1 MFRATGRFVSAAALL
16 VATTLVAPPSPLAAA
31 PTAAPASGA
40 AAIDLESLRVPYE
53 RFVLPNGLTVLV
65 HTDRAVPVVAVN
77 LWYHVGSQN
86 EKRGRTGFA
95 HLFEHFFFNGSEN
108 YPHGFREAMDDLG
121 ANNRNG
127 TTSTDRTNFFED
139 VPVGALERTLYL
151 EADRMG
157 FLAAKISQ
165 EMLERERGVVSNEKR
180 QGENQPY
187 GRVFSRVVETL
198 YPASHPYSWPTIGSL
213 EDLGAASLDDVKQW
227 YATYYGPNN
236 CVLSLAGDI
245 TVERARELVTSY
257 FGGISPGP
265 ALPRYEKWVPRLE
278 SDLRD
283 TLEDRVPQARV
294 YRAWHAP
301 GWGEPGFAEMQ
312 LVAEVLS
319 GSKSARLDRRLVYER
334 ELATEAFAFL
344 WDKELTSTLFVA
356 ATAKPDVDPREL
368 ERELDAVVAEL
379 IAKGPTAEELD
390 RARTRQLAGFARGI
404 ERLGGFGGRS
414 DVLAESQTFGGDPH
428 AYLEIFA
435 AQRSATPAA
444 VQAAAREWL
453 GRHHLTLTVTPAP
466 SLTAGETTIDR
477 KQLPA
482 LGEPAAPRFPE
493 LQRATLTNGLR
504 VILLERHTAPLV
516 NLALTVDAGS
526 ASDAPEQAG
535 LASLAL
541 DLLDSGTAR
550 RDTFALE
557 DALDRLGAQ
566 LATDTGLDSSNVRL
580 RTLKGTL
587 APALELFA
595 EVVREPAFPADQFE
609 LERKRRL
616 ARIRQE
622 QAQPVASALR
632 LVAPI
637 LYGASHPYGMPL
649 TGSGSETTVSRLT
662 REDLSRWH
670 AAWLRPGSATLVV
683 TGDVTMAELL
693 PQLERILGG
702 WPAGNAPAK
711 RVDAPGAAPRGKVY
725 LVDRPDAPQS
735 VIVASHVS
743 IAGGRPDDVAVDTVM
758 RLFGGMATSRL
769 NRNLRL
775 DKHWSYGAFGFLA
788 DARGERPLL
797 VVAPVQ
803 SDKTKEAMVEVA
815 REIRGIAGER
825 PVAGE
830 ELDNILRGSVAR
842 LPGRFET
849 LSALEDAALDLV
861 AYGYPD
867 DWWARYAERVRALGA
882 AELAAAGAAAVRPE
896 EIVWLVIGDR
906 ARIEPGLRELG
917 YGEIVPLAPD
927 VPAGE

>member
-1 MFRATGRFVSAAALL
+1 MLRARHRSAPAAALL
-16 VATTLVAPPSPLAAA
+16 AAVALVAPIAPAAGDAAA
-31 PTAAPASGA
+31 GA
-40 AAIDLESLRVPYE
+40 ATIDLESLRVPYE

-65 HTDRAVPVVAVN
+65 HTDHSVPIVAVN

-86 EKRGRTGFA
+86 EQRGRTGFA
-95 HLFEHFFFNGSEN
+95 HLFEHFFFNGSEHH
-108 YPHGFREAMDDLG
+108 PHGFREAMDDLG

-157 FLAAKISQ
+157 FLAAQISQ

-187 GRVFSRVVETL
+187 GRVFSRVVESL

-213 EDLGAASLDDVKQW
+213 EDLAAATLDDVQQW

-236 CVLSLAGDI
+236 CVLSLAGDL
-245 TVERARELVTSY
+245 TVERARELVTRY
-257 FGGISPGP
+257 FGGIPPGP
-265 ALPRYEKWVPRLE
+265 ALPRYERWVPRL
-278 SDLRD
+278 DGDVRD

-312 LVAEVLS
+312 LAAEVLS
-319 GSKSARLDRRLVYER
+319 GSKSARLDRRLVYDK
-334 ELATEAFAFL
+334 ELATDAFAFL

-356 ATAKPDVDPREL
+356 ATAKPGVDLREL
-368 ERELDAVVAEL
+368 ERELDAAVTEL
-379 IAKGPTAEELD
+379 LADGPTADELA
-390 RARTRQLAGFARGI
+390 RARTRLLAGFARGI

-428 AYLEIFA
+428 AYLAIFA
-435 AQRSATPAA
+435 AQRDATPAA
-444 VQAAAREWL
+444 VRETAREWL

-466 SLTAGETTIDR
+466 DLATGETTVDR
-477 KQLPA
+477 TALPP
-482 LGEPAAPRFPE
+482 LGEPAAPKFPE
-493 LQRATLTNGLR
+493 IQRAKLSNGLG

-526 ASDAPEQAG
+526 ASDAAAEAG

-541 DLLDSGTAR
+541 DLLTSGTAK

-557 DALDRLGAQ
+557 DELDRLGAR
-566 LATDTGLDSSNVRL
+566 LTTDTGLDASNVRL
-580 RTLKGTL
+580 RALAATLS
-587 APALELFA
+587 PALDLFA
-595 EVVREPAFPADQFE
+595 EVVRQPAFPAEQFE
-609 LERKRRL
+609 LERRRRL

-622 QAQPVASALR
+622 QAQPVAAALR
-632 LVAPI
+632 LMPPI
-637 LYGASHPYGMPL
+637 LYGSEHPYGKPL
-649 TGSGSETTVSRLT
+649 TGSGSEATVSALERD
-662 REDLSRWH
+662 DLARWH
-670 AAWLRPGSATLVV
+670 ATWVRPASATLVV
-683 TGDVTMAELL
+683 AGDVTLAELL
-693 PQLERILGG
+693 PELERTLGA
-702 WPAGNAPAK
+702 WPAGRAPAK
-711 RVDAPGAAPRGKVY
+711 QLAAPAAAPRGKVY
-725 LVDRPDAPQS
+725 LVDKPDAPQS

-743 IAGGRPDDVAVDTVM
+743 IRGGRPDDVAVDTVM

-775 DKHWSYGAFGFLA
+775 DKHWSYGTSGFLS

-803 SDKTKEAMVEVA
+803 TDKTREAMVEVE
-815 REIRGIAGER
+815 REIRGIAGAR
-825 PVAGE
+825 PVEGQ
-830 ELDNILRGSVAR
+830 ELANILRGSTAR

-849 LSALEDAALDLV
+849 LAALEDAALDLV

-867 DWWARYAERVRALGA
+867 DWWARYGERVRALGA
-882 AELAAAGAAAVRPE
+882 ADLAAAGAAAVRPDE
-896 EIVWLVIGDR
+896 VVWLVIGDR
-906 ARIEPGLRELG
+906 ARIEGGLRELAL
-917 YGEIVPLAPD
+917 GEIVPLDPQGN
-927 VPAGE
+927 PASAARE